1 MTSQPRLL
9 KTNTPVALASLGHA
23 ANTYCPAHPILRL
36 ATAKTQAVDRAP
48 TLSND
53 RRDADLCPRRGQ
65 RGVFRHGGEA
75 IEPKTQNQKTRPVRA
90 GLAAGFGGTTESL
103 LT

>member
-9 KTNTPVALASLGHA
+9 ETNTPVVLACLGHA

-53 RRDADLCPRRGQ
+53 ATARKTPGRGLDLPTA
-65 RGVFRHGGEA
+65 VA
-75 IEPKTQNQKTRPVRA
+75 SKASIP
-90 GLAAGFGGTTESL
+90 TEKSIS
-103 LT
+103 